1 MTKPVFRK
9 SVEMAVEILGGND
22 AVAHY
27 LGVTPE
33 DVVSWLAGTAEPAVN
48 YFLRMVDLIEESTV
62 KAARTAT
69 VVRSRKD
76 ETLPP
81 FPKPRRS
88 DQSA

>member
-1 MTKPVFRK
+1 MAKPVFRK

-22 AVAHY
+22 AVARY
-27 LGVTPE
+27 LGVTPD
-33 DVVSWLAGTAEPAVN
+33 DVLNWLAGTAEPAVD
-48 YFLRMVDLIEESTV
+48 YFLRLVDLIENSTV

-76 ETLPP
+76 ETNAPM
-81 FPKPRRS
+81 PKPRRS